1 MELYKYGT
9 LNHKLDRSNLLD
21 IKEPSMMY
29 SLMQILLKLYHV
41 VMIDKLKSGKIL
53 CNLLFLYIY
62 SNGKNITVK
71 AHSGPVLKISLSQQ

>member
-9 LNHKLDRSNLLD
+9 LNHKLDHSNSLD
-21 IKEPSMMY
+21 IKELLMMY
-29 SLMQILLKLYHV
+29 CLMLILRKLYHV
-41 VMIDKLKSGKIL
+41 EMIGKLKSGKIQ